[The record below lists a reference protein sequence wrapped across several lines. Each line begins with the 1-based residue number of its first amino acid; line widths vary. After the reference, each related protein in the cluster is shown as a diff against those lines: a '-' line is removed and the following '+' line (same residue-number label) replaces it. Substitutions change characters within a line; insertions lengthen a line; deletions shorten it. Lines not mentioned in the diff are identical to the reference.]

1 MSNEKYTIGFSVN
14 PNEGGKRAIERLVEA
29 YGFSTRQALCD
40 HLGVSKSTMANR
52 YLRDTFPSDWIIQ
65 CSLETGTSLFW
76 LTTGNGPMFEDGKS
90 DVVSIPRKKL
100 LNGKLYDSNYYIFD
114 KAFLPDGLQDPI
126 VIVDGDVTYI
136 ADRKFDEVTDGKW
149 LIEIENKTVLRNVLR
164 MPNKQIKIGL
174 DNLSFD
180 CKITDVTF
188 LSKIVVNIFLEES
201 N

>member
-1 MSNEKYTIGFSVN
+1 MSNEKYTSGFSVN

-65 CSLETGTSLFW
+65 CSLETGASLFW

-100 LNGKLYDSNYYIFD
+100 LNGKLYDSNYYMFD

-136 ADRKFDEVTDGKW
+136 ADRKFDEVADGKW
-149 LIEIENKTVLRNVLR
+149 LVEIEGKTSVRDLTRIPVGKVR
-164 MPNKQIKIGL
+164 VSGVGMA
-174 DNLSFD
+174 FD
-180 CKITDVTF
+180 CGIDEIGVV
-188 LSKIVVNIFLEES
+188 SKIIMDCTKI
-201 N
+201 